1 MPKKLSN
8 EEVNLG
14 EIKFGWEIKEYE
26 NHDRD
31 RRWYIMM
38 GIVAVSFLVYALV
51 TANYLFALI
60 LALFGIILF
69 LQDLHPARTLTF
81 VITTTGVVIGERFY
95 SFSELKDFWLI
106 YNPPMVKN
114 LYFST
119 GELMK
124 HRLSIPLFDNDPRP
138 IRNFLN
144 EYLEENLEEEEEP
157 LSEKLSRLFKI

>member
-1 MPKKLSN
+1 MPKKLSS

-14 EIKFGWEIKEYE
+14 EIKFGWEVKEYE
-26 NHDRD
+26 NHDHD

-38 GIVAVSFLVYALV
+38 GVVAITFFVYALA

-69 LQDLHPARTLTF
+69 LQDLHPARTLNF
-81 VITTTGVVIGERFY
+81 VITTTGVVLGEKFY
-95 SFSELKDFWLI
+95 SFTELKGFWMI
-106 YNPPMVKN
+106 YNPPAVKN

-119 GELMK
+119 GDLVK

-144 EYLEENLEEEEEP
+144 EFLEENLEEEEEP
-157 LSEKLSRLFKI
+157 LSERMSRLFKI